1 MSVISTGF
9 LFFWPAEGEI
19 IYLKANDRTEEI
31 RSDPNGPVRPRGGCT
46 PRKRPKLTYTTGR
59 GLYRCLD
66 FADTNFFY
74 VVAAPPSREAPKP
87 EGYEASGDDIVSGS
101 VAVPGSGT
109 RVRGRYGVRR
119 A

>member
-1 MSVISTGF
+1 MLAISAGF

-46 PRKRPKLTYTTGR
+46 PRKRPKLTYKTGR

-74 VVAAPPSREAPKP
+74 VVAAPPAREAQ
-87 EGYEASGDDIVSGS
+87 
-101 VAVPGSGT
+101 T
-109 RVRGRYGVRR
+109 
-119 A
+119 